1 MRPEDGSLPGR
12 RMAQEGLARVRQ
24 AVRSA
29 SLPVKILLVLA
40 VLVVIVLALGLGARF
55 WDVFVIAGLVYGPVA
70 VWRGHR
76 SWVASVFVAAW
87 GLVAILAIAAVAGR
101 FSSGIVPL
109 LLLPCAAAA
118 VSHLPVLSR
127 RYVPCRTVAW
137 TQLWALPPGLLAW
150 WLAPGRLVISYAI
163 AWVLGLIV
171 IGWRPRDGGPAR
183 WSAPG
188 RGQHPPEPPR
198 GRVAGGA
205 DGRGL
210 GAPGR
215 RRDRPRPGQR

>member
-1 MRPEDGSLPGR
+1 
-12 RMAQEGLARVRQ
+12 MAQEGLARVRQ

-40 VLVVIVLALGLGARF
+40 VLIIVVLALSLGLGARF
-55 WDVFVIAGLVYGPVA
+55 WDLFLLAALIYGPVA

-76 SWVASVFVAAW
+76 SWVASVFVAGW

-118 VSHLPVLSR
+118 ASYLPVLSR

-137 TQLWALPPGLLAW
+137 TQLWSLPPGMLAW

-163 AWVLGLIV
+163 TWALGLAV
-171 IGWRPRDGGPAR
+171 IGWRMGKSQQEARALSRQQGRSGALAAPHRPGGPAMAAATRSHPRSR
-183 WSAPG
+183 WPKPWPSSTT
-188 RGQHPPEPPR
+188 
-198 GRVAGGA
+198 
-205 DGRGL
+205 
-210 GAPGR
+210 
-215 RRDRPRPGQR
+215 